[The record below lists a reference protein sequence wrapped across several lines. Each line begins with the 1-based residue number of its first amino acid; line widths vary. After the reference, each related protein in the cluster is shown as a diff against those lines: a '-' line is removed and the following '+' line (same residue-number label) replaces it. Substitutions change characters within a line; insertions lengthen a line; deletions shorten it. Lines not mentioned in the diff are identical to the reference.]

1 MYLRLLFTSRL
12 ATAVT
17 TQLPELKIAFQFFLP
32 IPAVLKN
39 PMRSF
44 FIKSFDR
51 SRERQFAH
59 YKFFKFEPTHVGC
72 YMLRARVPESRR
84 PAAVRCRR
92 TVNTKKV
99 FHVFPSGCA
108 TSAGRG
114 GGGRPLSRA

>member
-1 MYLRLLFTSRL
+1 MNLRLFVTSRL
-12 ATAVT
+12 ATAAM
-17 TQLPELKIAFQFFLP
+17 TQLPELKMACQFFLP
-32 IPAVLKN
+32 MPAVLKN

-44 FIKSFDR
+44 FIKSFDH

-84 PAAVRCRR
+84 PAAVRFRW

-99 FHVFPSGCA
+99 FHVFPSGYA
-108 TSAGRG
+108 TSAGR
-114 GGGRPLSRA
+114 RQADRKSTR